1 MDAIGAKE
9 EIMSKA
15 TTIVLEK
22 KYAFPLFTKPETSVP
37 LASNQKLVISDIWAL
52 WDYII
57 KKFHFEQPFMNSLIE
72 QAKYF
77 YKAAEDS
84 PTKSKPL
91 LYYYSFLNFS
101 KVLINI
107 DKRYGKSSFIY
118 QHGVTEKNNGTFLLS
133 EIEIQPLKN
142 DVKNVCAELA
152 QTLDGTITNAKK
164 TIKIKDLLNHCV
176 GIHRTYCE
184 LYNQQE
190 LFCKIGEIELKKT
203 GRKLVIDSDVQCTD
217 NRMAALKSVGYN
229 IIKEGNQYIWH
240 EEYNMPDCNITRN
253 QYYEFSKLIRQK
265 GIWYFLGVDGYTKY
279 LSLGT
284 SNRFPPEII
293 IYNTMFYLG
302 SITRYHPYLF
312 DDIFSEKEQWLMSEF
327 LTTQPKQYLYLAT
340 AKVLGQNVLKSYC
353 SF

>member
-1 MDAIGAKE
+1 MPNAKTV
-9 EIMSKA
+9 I
-15 TTIVLEK
+15 IEK

-37 LASNQKLVISDIWAL
+37 LAGNQKLVISDIWAL

-57 KKFHFEQPFMNSLIE
+57 KKFHFEQSFMSSLIE

-77 YKAAEDS
+77 YKAAEES

-107 DKRYGKSSFIY
+107 DKKYGKANLLY

-142 DVKNVCAELA
+142 NVKNICAELT
-152 QTLDGTITNAKK
+152 QTLDNKAINVKT

-203 GRKLVIDSDVQCTD
+203 GRILTIDADVQCND
-217 NRMAALKSVGYN
+217 KRMAALNNVGYN
-229 IIKEGNQYIWH
+229 ITKVGSTFNWH
-240 EEYNMPDCNITRN
+240 EEYVMPNCNLTRN
-253 QYYEFSKLIRQK
+253 QYYEFSRIIRGK
-265 GIWYFLGVDGYTKY
+265 GIWYFIGVDGYTNY
-279 LSLGT
+279 LSLGIN
-284 SNRFPPEII
+284 SRFPPEII

-312 DDIFSEKEQWLMSEF
+312 DEIFSEKEQWLMSEF